1 VRRLISQAVTVLETI
16 QRSTEYLTGKG
27 VDSPRLQ
34 AEWLLAH
41 VLEVPRLQLYLQFE
55 RELTEVQTNST
66 RAAVRRRGQR
76 EPLQH
81 ILGTVVFCG
90 LELRVGPEALIP
102 RPETELLAE
111 TSLAWLQELPPDQRH
126 LLDFGTGSGCLAIA
140 LTTHCHEALA
150 CALDVSANALELAR
164 TNAVRHGVVDRIRFF
179 AGDGFAALPQ
189 AEPFSL
195 IVSNPPYIPSDELDG
210 LEPEVRDHDPR
221 NALDGGK
228 DGLDFYRR
236 LARESRP
243 WLRKDGRLFLE
254 LGDNQVEPA
263 RVLFE
268 SHSWIVESVTH
279 DYSGRP
285 RVLSV
290 RCATA

>member
-1 VRRLISQAVTVLETI
+1 VTVLETI
-16 QRSTEYLTGKG
+16 QRSTEYLAGKG

-41 VLEVPRLQLYLQFE
+41 VLQVPRLQLYLQFE
-55 RELTEVQTNST
+55 RELTEDQTSLT
-66 RAAVRRRGQR
+66 RAAVQRRGRR

-90 LELRVGPEALIP
+90 LELSSGPEALIP

-111 TSLAWLQELPPDQRH
+111 TTLAWLKELPPEKRQ

-140 LTTHCHEALA
+140 LTAHCAETLA
-150 CALDVSANALELAR
+150 CALDISARALELAHS
-164 TNAVRHGVVDRIRFF
+164 NAARHGVVDRIRFF
-179 AGDGFAALPQ
+179 AGDGFAALPEGGQ
-189 AEPFSL
+189 FSV
-195 IVSNPPYIPSDELDG
+195 IVSNPPYIPSGELAG

-221 NALDGGK
+221 NALDGGE

-236 LARESRP
+236 LAREGRS
-243 WLRKDGRLFLE
+243 WLRSNGRLFLE
-254 LGDNQVEPA
+254 LGDGQVEPVCA
-263 RVLFE
+263 LFE
-268 SHSWIVESVTH
+268 SHSWIVESVTD

-285 RVLSV
+285 RVLIV
-290 RCATA
+290 RGAAA